1 MTPDTQGGAEGG
13 RGGREVGDA
22 AGVCWL
28 SVKKRRNR
36 LLLIYQNQIK
46 IKIDFRIVGFR
57 ILLLQN
63 KGSTLY
69 HVLLVKCFDLG
80 SNWQSEFQKFLTSH
94 KFTTLLSSF
103 AARNSLR
110 SFVFYYLSSL
120 WLFHFL

>member
-28 SVKKRRNR
+28 SVKKHRNR
-36 LLLIYQNQIK
+36 LLLIYQNLR
-46 IKIDFRIVGFR
+46 FSNCRLVG

-80 SNWQSEFQKFLTSH
+80 SNWQSEFQKFLTCH